1 MATKDKD
8 TKTAFE
14 KIQETRQ
21 EIVDEVIKLLES
33 DKKLDWS
40 MGWNGPNLKPH
51 NPVSGAQY
59 QGANRLR
66 LAFAVVG

>member
-40 MGWNGPNLKPH
+40 MGWNGPNDPIT
-51 NPVSGAQY
+51 PY
-59 QGANRLR
+59 QGHNTKEPTDLDSH
-66 LAFAVVG
+66 LLQS

>member
-1 MATKDKD
+1 MANKKG
-8 TKTAFE
+8 KEPKSASE

-40 MGWNGPNLKPH
+40 MGWSGPKSSDRITL
-51 NPVSGAQY
+51 Y
-59 QGANRLR
+59 QGHNTKE
-66 LAFAVVG
+66 